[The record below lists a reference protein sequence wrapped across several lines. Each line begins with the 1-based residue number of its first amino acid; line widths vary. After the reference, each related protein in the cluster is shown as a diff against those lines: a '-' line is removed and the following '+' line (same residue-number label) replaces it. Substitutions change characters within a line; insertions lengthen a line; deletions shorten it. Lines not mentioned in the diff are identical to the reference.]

1 MLFRFLLFCL
11 VRMGSFQ
18 FVQYLSDK
26 VKRDTDMKGL
36 WLGGLALML
45 AMGACVGSVYGYHAS
60 LDGNIMDIVD
70 HGQVLVDDTA
80 DFMCTHV
87 RATLFSSILFNS
99 CVCSLVSWPRVRG
112 LTTTLWTCVWMD
124 LWVILCLMG
133 LIRSTLPS
141 WTSSTTPR

>member
-1 MLFRFLLFCL
+1 
-11 VRMGSFQ
+11 MGSFQ

-45 AMGACVGSVYGYHAS
+45 AMGACVGSVYGYHSS
-60 LDGNIMDIVD
+60 LDANIMDIVD

-87 RATLFSSILFNS
+87 RATLSSSILVLF
-99 CVCSLVSWPRVRG
+99 
-112 LTTTLWTCVWMD
+112 
-124 LWVILCLMG
+124 LCLVG
-133 LIRSTLPS
+133 KE
-141 WTSSTTPR
+141 